1 LEAILILKERTMP
14 TSQAVRFHSY
24 GGPEVLVLEEMSR
37 PQAGAGEVLIRV
49 HAAGVNPLD
58 WKVRAGHLKDWLPHR
73 LPLIPGW
80 DVSGVV
86 EAVGH
91 DVTAFKIGDA
101 VYGMLDHMHDG
112 AYAEYVA
119 ARTGDL
125 VRKPRSIDHVQAAAV
140 PLAALTAWQSLFKV
154 ADLAPWHTVL
164 IHAAAGGVGH
174 FAIQFAKWRGAK
186 VIGTASADNA
196 SFLRELNADR
206 VIDYRTTQFEE
217 VVSGVD
223 VVLDAIGGDTQDRS
237 WQVLKKGGILVA
249 TLGISS
255 PEAARRHGVR
265 GEGVRVHT
273 DTAKLTQIAAL
284 IDAGDLKPAVT
295 TVLPLAEAGRAHELS
310 QTGHVRGKIVLKVG
324 D

>member
-1 LEAILILKERTMP
+1 MMATM
-14 TSQAVRFHSY
+14 QAVRFHSY
-24 GGPEVLVLEEMSR
+24 GGPEVLVLEEVPR
-37 PQAGAGEVLIRV
+37 PQASTGEVLIRV
-49 HAAGVNPLD
+49 HAAGVNPID

-86 EAVGH
+86 EAVGS

-101 VYGMLDHMHDG
+101 VFGMLDHMRNG

-125 VRKPRSIDHVQAAAV
+125 VRKPRSIDHVQAGAV
-140 PLAALTAWQSLFKV
+140 PLAALTAWQSLFEV

-174 FAIQFAKWRGAK
+174 FAVQFAKWKGAK
-186 VIGTASADNA
+186 VIGTASAGNA
-196 SFLRELNADR
+196 SFLRELGADR
-206 VIDYRTTQFEE
+206 VLDYSGEQFEE
-217 VVSGVD
+217 VVREVD
-223 VVLDAIGGDTQDRS
+223 VVLDPIGGETQDRS

-249 TLGISS
+249 TLGIAS
-255 PEAARRHGVR
+255 PEAARQHGVR

-273 DTAKLTQIAAL
+273 DTAQLTQIAAL

-295 TVLPLAEAGRAHELS
+295 TVLPLAEAARAHELS